1 MGNND
6 PFGRPRNPRPKGAQ
20 KDTVCRDQG
29 GGWDA
34 IGNAAGG
41 CLMTLLLAPA
51 LPVLALVRR
60 RGPNAQ
66 CGCCGCRKW
75 MCSCSCCCGR

>member
-1 MGNND
+1 MAKKD
-6 PFGRPRNPRPKGAQ
+6 PFRNPRTPRPKGAQ
-20 KDTVCRDQG
+20 VDQ
-29 GGWDA
+29 
-34 IGNAAGG
+34 G
-41 CLMTLLLAPA
+41 CLMALAMLPA

-75 MCSCSCCCGR
+75 MCGCSCCCGR